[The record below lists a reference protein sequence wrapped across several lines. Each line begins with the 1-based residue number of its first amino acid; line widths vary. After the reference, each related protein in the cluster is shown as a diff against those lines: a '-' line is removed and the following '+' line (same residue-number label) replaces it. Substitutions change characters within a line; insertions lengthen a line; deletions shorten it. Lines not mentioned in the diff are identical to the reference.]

1 MLTIHLAKHRLRQLN
16 IYLDYLLRIL
26 SIIDHKNNHFVIN
39 LGKTLNTH
47 GSEFDYFGCLLTV
60 KLDWIS
66 YSRKI
71 CWAND
76 W

>member
-39 LGKTLNTH
+39 LGKNP
-47 GSEFDYFGCLLTV
+47 
-60 KLDWIS
+60 K
-66 YSRKI
+66 YS
-71 CWAND
+71 WF
-76 W
+76 